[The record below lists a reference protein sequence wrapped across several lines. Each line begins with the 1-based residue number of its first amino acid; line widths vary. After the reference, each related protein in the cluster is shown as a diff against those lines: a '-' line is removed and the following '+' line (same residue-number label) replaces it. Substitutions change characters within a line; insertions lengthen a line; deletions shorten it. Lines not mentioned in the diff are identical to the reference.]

1 MSSAIFL
8 EDTELKEILV
18 LVLMLYFFKDFWI
31 IFM

>member
-8 EDTELKEILV
+8 EDAELKEILV
-18 LVLMLYFFKDFWI
+18 LVLMLYFLKDFWI